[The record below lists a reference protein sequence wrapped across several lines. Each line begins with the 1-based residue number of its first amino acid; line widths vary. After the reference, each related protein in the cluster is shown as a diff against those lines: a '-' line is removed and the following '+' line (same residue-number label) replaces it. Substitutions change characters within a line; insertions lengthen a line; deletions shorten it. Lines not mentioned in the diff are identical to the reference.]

1 MGVDS
6 DPSAVVDAWGKVRG
20 VGWNAR
26 PCTGPTMTWRPQA
39 YVEHFRYLSNR
50 YRIAALQRAA
60 EFPSRQSS
68 GYVVTVRFENM
79 EGTWP
84 S

>member
-1 MGVDS
+1 MSPYIIS
-6 DPSAVVDAWGKVRG
+6 DHSTSASEKIRSTPRKTFFNSIGHSR
-20 VGWNAR
+20 R
-26 PCTGPTMTWRPQA
+26 I
-39 YVEHFRYLSNR
+39 EHFRYPSNR
-50 YRIAALQRAA
+50 YRIAALQRVA
-60 EFPSRQSS
+60 EFPSRQTS